1 MVYKVLV
8 LVVTEEIL
16 VQVVTRVLQVL
27 LEVKAHKADKA
38 PL

>member
-16 VQVVTRVLQVL
+16 VQVVTLVLQVL
-27 LEVKAHKADKA
+27 LEVKVHKVGKVQ
-38 PL
+38 L